1 MAARLEAQNS
11 IADQSEFGFLV
22 IQSQLKGSSGL
33 QRDISHARS
42 TLLPSVESDATE
54 MRASRVNFSTHRDFF
69 RPATNLSAPHYP
81 GNN

>member
-11 IADQSEFGFLV
+11 IDDQSEFAFLV

-33 QRDISHARS
+33 QRDTSHARS

-54 MRASRVNFSTHRDFF
+54 MRASRVNFGTHREFF
-69 RPATNLSAPHYP
+69 GPATNLSAPHYP